1 MTMPTEIIELP
12 TGTANAPVRINPMTT
27 QRLAADAAANAP
39 ARPWQPAPLRPAPH
53 PRVVELTAEAE
64 SVRAA
69 ADAQLA
75 QADRMG
81 IAAKITGQRIS
92 SLENERTE
100 LQQRLSVIERRD
112 LKAGREQARRQIHE
126 LYGKVSLTAA
136 ETTSLNAAV
145 ISLSWYPL
153 LEREVPIIVKDLK
166 ARLAGIETD
175 LGKLTGDGK

>member
-12 TGTANAPVRINPMTT
+12 AGAANAPVRINPMTT
-27 QRLAADAAANAP
+27 QRLAVEAAANAP

-64 SVRAA
+64 AVRAA
-69 ADAQLA
+69 ADVQLA

-92 SLENERTE
+92 GLENERTE

-112 LKAGREQARRQIHE
+112 LKAEREQARRQIHE
-126 LYGKVSLTAA
+126 LYGKLSLTAA

-145 ISLSWYPL
+145 TALPGTPSLKKRCRSS
-153 LEREVPIIVKDLK
+153 
-166 ARLAGIETD
+166 
-175 LGKLTGDGK
+175 